1 MLGKEGRRATFAQH
15 RRCLAMSRPLVKLL
29 RLRRHSVYEQLRLE
43 EALLRASESNWC
55 LLNDGA
61 AQPAVV
67 MGISGKAEE
76 LLHVEEVKKRNLQVI
91 RRFSGGGTVV
101 VDENTVF
108 STFVFNQNEVD
119 GVDPFPN
126 HIMDWTGV
134 VYKQVFPAH
143 TEYTLRENDYVFGQ
157 KKIGG
162 NAQSIIKNRWLHHT
176 SFLWDY
182 HPENMALLRPPRK
195 QPKYRKHRAHTEFI
209 TKLNEHL
216 NCRLEFMED
225 VTKSLQRMGYDVEE
239 STLEEAQSL
248 LRRKHLHSTKLV
260 DLADHV
266 ILERA
271 EQIAV

>member
-1 MLGKEGRRATFAQH
+1 MHCEARRTGMAV
-15 RRCLAMSRPLVKLL
+15 SRPLVKLL

-43 EALLRASESNWC
+43 EALLRASGSNWC

-67 MGISGKAEE
+67 MGISGKAQE
-76 LLHVEEVKKRNLQVI
+76 LLHVEQVKRRNLQVI

-108 STFVFNQNEVD
+108 STFVFNQHEVD

-126 HIMDWTGV
+126 HIMDWTGAL
-134 VYKQVFPAH
+134 YKQVFPAH
-143 TEYTLRENDYVFGQ
+143 TQYKLRENDYVFGH

-162 NAQSIIKNRWLHHT
+162 NAQSIIKDRWLHHT

-182 HPENMALLRPPRK
+182 HPENMALLRQPHK
-195 QPKYRKHRAHTEFI
+195 QPKYRNQRAHTEFLTRI
-209 TKLNEHL
+209 NEHL
-216 NCRLEFMED
+216 NCRLTFMEN
-225 VTKSLQRMGYDVEE
+225 VAKSLQQMGYDVVE

-248 LRRKHLHSTKLV
+248 LSHKRFHSTKLI
-260 DLADHV
+260 DLKDHIVAD
-266 ILERA
+266 A
-271 EQIAV
+271 GEQIAV

>member
-1 MLGKEGRRATFAQH
+1 
-15 RRCLAMSRPLVKLL
+15 MSRPLVKLL

-162 NAQSIIKNRWLHHT
+162 NAQSIIKTDGFITPPFSGITIPKTWHSFDHHNLAIDILVS
-176 SFLWDY
+176 SFLF
-182 HPENMALLRPPRK
+182 PRLL
-195 QPKYRKHRAHTEFI
+195 F
-209 TKLNEHL
+209 
-216 NCRLEFMED
+216 
-225 VTKSLQRMGYDVEE
+225 RMGDASSV
-239 STLEEAQSL
+239 A
-248 LRRKHLHSTKLV
+248 LV
-260 DLADHV
+260 MAFSP
-266 ILERA
+266 
-271 EQIAV
+271 